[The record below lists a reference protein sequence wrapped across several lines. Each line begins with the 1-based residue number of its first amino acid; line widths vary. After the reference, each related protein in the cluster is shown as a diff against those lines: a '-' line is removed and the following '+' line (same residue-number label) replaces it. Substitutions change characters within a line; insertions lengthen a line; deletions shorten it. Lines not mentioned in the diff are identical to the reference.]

1 MVVSMFKSNKI
12 GAYIICIILFNL
24 FSANIWAQDQDP
36 EMNYYVE
43 VPRVF
48 YGGLLVGTNFSQ
60 IDGDYYAGYHKLGLN
75 VGGIAYAQL
84 HKHLALSMEILYSEK
99 GSKISSNDALR
110 LAQINGAVYAVTDYG
125 IKLNYAEVPIM
136 INYFDKR
143 KSHAGIGFAYGRLVS
158 ATESMT
164 TSPAPPPID
173 LTKYEFRKDALD
185 AIAGVDLHLWKGLFL
200 NFRFQYSLLPVRD
213 NIPPYFA
220 RAKQYS
226 NMYILRLM
234 YLFI

>member
-1 MVVSMFKSNKI
+1 MNKSNKI
-12 GAYIICIILFNL
+12 GAYFFGLVLFCL
-24 FSANIWAQDQDP
+24 FGANIWAQEQDP
-36 EMNYYVE
+36 EQNYYVE

-48 YGGLLVGTNFSQ
+48 YGGLLLGANFSQ
-60 IDGDYYAGYHKLGLN
+60 IDGDYYAGYHKVGLN

-84 HKHLALSMEILYSEK
+84 KTHLALSMEILYSEK
-99 GSKISSNDALR
+99 GSKISSSDPLR
-110 LAQINGAVYAVTDYG
+110 LVSVNNVTYATTDYG
-125 IKLNYAEVPIM
+125 IKLNYAEVPVM

-158 ATESMT
+158 ATENIT
-164 TSPAPPPID
+164 TYPSPPPVD
-173 LTKYEFRKDALD
+173 LTKYDFKKDALD